1 MNILPGL
8 GRSRKG
14 GKMSNFEGGI
24 RTCSFISGGVVP
36 AARRGSKYAG
46 LVALYDW
53 CVRTLHYYPSIVNN
67 P

>member
-1 MNILPGL
+1 
-8 GRSRKG
+8 
-14 GKMSNFEGGI
+14 MSNFEGGI